1 MNIHSIIQT
10 IKDAP
15 YNIKYG
21 IENLIRWFPVIWK
34 DRDGDQYYFYVI
46 LRQKLKHM
54 EHLHSSDKS
63 HLMSAEQTAKEIK
76 ICFDLLDRLVKDEYD
91 ESAFKKYYEKWG
103 RSKFDWI
110 PVDDECCS
118 LEITNKNVKTEK
130 DKKQETKEFRR
141 ASEHEVN
148 MRKQDVKYLFHYM
161 RKHIEV
167 WWD

>member
-34 DRDGDQYYFYVI
+34 DRDWDQYYIYVI
-46 LRQKLKHM
+46 LRQKLKYM
-54 EHLHSSDKS
+54 EKLHDSDKS

-91 ESAFKKYYEKWG
+91 ESAFKRYYEKWG

-110 PVDDECCS
+110 PVNDEYSS
-118 LEITNKNVKTEK
+118 LKVTNENVKTEK

-141 ASEHEVN
+141 ACHHEGN
-148 MRKQDVKYLFHYM
+148 MRKQDIEYLFKYIT
-161 RKHIEV
+161 KHIEG

>member
-1 MNIHSIIQT
+1 MNIHSIIQK
-10 IKDAP
+10 IKNVP

-21 IENLIRWFPVIWK
+21 VINLVKWFPVIWQ
-34 DRDGDQYYFYVI
+34 DRDWDQHYLYII
-46 LRQKLKHM
+46 LRQKLKYM
-54 EHLHSSDKS
+54 ENLHSSGKS
-63 HLMSAEQTAKEIK
+63 HLMCAEQTAKEIK

-91 ESAFKKYYEKWG
+91 ESALKRYYKKWG
-103 RSKFDWI
+103 KPKFNWI

-141 ASEHEVN
+141 ACKHEGN
-148 MRKQDVKYLFHYM
+148 MRKQDIEYLFNHM
-161 RKHIEV
+161 RKHIEG